1 MRTIINILLLSLLS
15 IWEFPQILLGLLVLA
30 IAKTGRKTVRM
41 EREKQLLFVET
52 TGMGVSLGWFIFWSP
67 SGNRYPYY
75 TNDCRMHEYGHSR
88 QSAML
93 GPLYLIVVG
102 IPSLS
107 RVAYSRY
114 YCKKHGHAWKHYF
127 DAFPEN
133 WADTLGG
140 IRKP

>member
-1 MRTIINILLLSLLS
+1 
-15 IWEFPQILLGLLVLA
+15 
-30 IAKTGRKTVRM
+30 
-41 EREKQLLFVET
+41 
-52 TGMGVSLGWFIFWSP
+52 
-67 SGNRYPYY
+67 
-75 TNDCRMHEYGHSR
+75 MHEYGHSR

-93 GPLYLIVVG
+93 GPLYLLVVG
-102 IPSLS
+102 IPSLM

-114 YCKKHGHAWKHYF
+114 YRKKHGHAWKRYF